1 MSHTMS
7 EIKTNF
13 ELPRGDDDTKYTQRV
28 AQDLSKNFKAI
39 RKEIDQISQSTIN
52 YVSGINGVKLSA
64 TFSISVPVFGYGSS
78 TYTLTHNI
86 GSIPSG
92 FIVSDIISSTSAT
105 TSDPVIT
112 KVSWTATQI
121 VVRIGSLNSS
131 LAGGATLSGTFTIIV
146 LR

>member
-1 MSHTMS
+1 MS
-7 EIKTNF
+7 IKTNF
-13 ELPRGDDDTKYTQRV
+13 EIPRATDEGDIVKQGQRT

-39 RKEIDQISQSTIN
+39 RKEIDQISQNTIN
-52 YVSGINGVKLSA
+52 YVSGINGVKLSTA
-64 TFSISVPVFGYGSS
+64 FSIAIPAFSYGSS

-92 FIVSDIISSTSAT
+92 FIISDLVSSTSAG
-105 TSDPVIT
+105 TSEPVIT
-112 KVSWTATQI
+112 RVSWTATQI
-121 VVRIGSLNSS
+121 VVRIGSLNAS